1 MKKIL
6 YYVEAWTELS
16 PDFRFGAFQDAV
28 YQLQLL
34 KKHAP
39 ELDCRLLIGDGVR
52 EAILKANFTEHA
64 GLPTAVLH
72 TSDLRRVFR
81 DHQASAHA
89 FMTRQITHDELDALA
104 TLSRQ
109 ALGDFEPDVI
119 LMHETHAPFLTRAY
133 PQALLLHSMY
143 GMTYRMPY
151 PQLTL
156 FDPVGLY
163 QHSLLAQH
171 ANDIRAAPLAKTD
184 RDLLGEVRNWY
195 AAQIVPHDPVWPL
208 IEPDQSRY
216 DKLLLVPL
224 QVDGY
229 YAFNECSRY
238 TSQVE
243 FLEDVLERTPRAWGV
258 VVTEHSE
265 YQPALDE
272 LTVNRLRRLYP
283 NLIYSRALNAIPYV
297 SQALL
302 AHVDAVVSV
311 SSSLA
316 FQSLIYDCAVVAA
329 GHSHINA
336 VATCGLDQLPQVF
349 ELHHRGARD
358 SVLHFLL
365 TRYHHATAKHV
376 HDGAGLFTLL
386 TQRYQAFQA
395 GATGLDSL
403 PVQALPEVFEQI
415 KGLSQWRAWSQSL
428 KGRNIAVQ
436 PHPVLSRIVFNE
448 AVSFDL
454 FDTLVDRPFVQPH
467 ELFQFIEPLVR
478 ERTGNIYFPFHH
490 LRREA
495 ERKAREANGHRIEVT
510 LDEIYDQLAIAT
522 GFPKALLDEIQALEV
537 QAELAL
543 VGPRRG
549 MVRTWRMAETWGKWR
564 SVLTDIY
571 LEEHVIRTLL
581 ARHGLADF
589 DLLFVSATE
598 RIRKEDGTVYPDYLA
613 KVRQLDPGVR
623 SYLHIGDNPRAD
635 GEMARKFGI
644 EAVVI
649 PKALD
654 QLRRTELGKVFQ
666 QALAAPSFDSSIH
679 LGLVANRFFSA
690 PTSAHQPASL
700 CDGNLFNVGYSV
712 LGPFVLGYVQWVI
725 RRMQAHKV
733 DHAYFLAR
741 DGYLVMKVYE
751 AMKRVMPGLP
761 SHSYL
766 YCSRRGVMVPGIGSE
781 KDIFE
786 IATLNYGT
794 TTVQNFL
801 HSRYGLNA
809 QDMPAAVLRQHGIK
823 ADGSTLIGYPRDL
836 ALTIRLVTDLKPFIL
851 QKAEAERATYLRYLQ
866 QEGACDPQRRSAFVD
881 IGYSGTMQ
889 RKVSELTGQDYHGYY
904 MLTHNYV
911 LHHFRDQVFEAWLE
925 EYDSQ
930 RAAYKHPFNQYIPL
944 IESLLSSTEGSF
956 VCFHEQAGQLVPEYL
971 YASNERERCAFVEGL
986 HAGAMAFV
994 DDYLRLFGDFARHFE
1009 FSPQVAS
1016 FPMFQFGD
1024 RPTPAD
1030 VSVFEGL
1037 VLENMFAGAEFSVIS
1052 SPRKLLDAKGR
1063 LSSSAVERL
1072 VHESKWKQGAQVAY
1086 RKYLDVAPQTHP
1098 KAPPAEAAVVV
1109 PPHAAA
1115 SQRLPA
1121 TTGLQ
1126 AGRKERLAR
1135 KLKTDP
1141 QRFFADARVAA
1152 LRPLRHLFANH
1163 AVGRVSTSVLRTLL

>member
-6 YYVEAWTELS
+6 YYVEAWTELT

-28 YQLQLL
+28 YQLKLL
-34 KKHAP
+34 KTHAP

-52 EAILKANFTEHA
+52 EAILKANYTAHSEF
-64 GLPTAVLH
+64 PTAVLH
-72 TSDLRRVFR
+72 TADLRRVFR
-81 DHQASAHA
+81 DYQAAAHA
-89 FMTRQITHDELDALA
+89 FMTRQISQGELDALA
-104 TLSRQ
+104 ELSQQ
-109 ALGDFEPDVI
+109 ALGDFVPDVV
-119 LMHETHAPFLTRAY
+119 LMHETHAPFLSHAY
-133 PQALLLHSMY
+133 PDAMLLHSMY

-156 FDPVGLY
+156 FDPAGLY
-163 QHSLLAQH
+163 QHSLLATH
-171 ANDIRAAPLAKTD
+171 AQEIASTPLPSAE
-184 RDLLGEVRNWY
+184 RRLLGEVRNWF
-195 AAQIVPHDPVWPL
+195 ATQVVPHDPVWPL

-229 YAFNECSRY
+229 YAFDECSRY
-238 TSQVE
+238 RSQVE

-265 YQPALDE
+265 YKPALDE

-283 NLIYSRALNAIPYV
+283 NLIYSPDINAIPYV

-316 FQSLIYDCAVVAA
+316 FQALIFDCAVVAA
-329 GHSHINA
+329 GQSHINA
-336 VATCGLDQLPQVF
+336 VATCALDQLPQCF
-349 ELHHRGARD
+349 DLHVRGARD
-358 SVLHFLL
+358 SLLHFLL
-365 TRYHHATAKHV
+365 TRYHHATARHV
-376 HDGAGLFTLL
+376 HDGAGLYTLL
-386 TQRYQAFQA
+386 NQRHQAFTA
-395 GATGLDSL
+395 GLTGLDT
-403 PVQALPEVFEQI
+403 LPEQMLSEVYEQI
-415 KGLSQWRAWSQSL
+415 KALSQWRAWTQTL
-428 KGRNIAVQ
+428 KGRNLKVQ
-436 PHPVLSRIVFNE
+436 PHPVLSRMVFNE

-467 ELFQFIEPLVR
+467 ELFQFIEPMVR

-510 LDEIYDQLAIAT
+510 LDEIYDQLALAT
-522 GFPKALLDEIQALEV
+522 GFPKALLNDIQALEL

-549 MVRTWRMAETWGKWR
+549 MVRTWHMAQSWGKWR
-564 SVLTDIY
+564 SILTDIY

-581 ARHGLADF
+581 AKHGLADF

-613 KVRQLDPGVR
+613 KVRQLDPGVKT
-623 SYLHIGDNPRAD
+623 YLHVGDNPRAD
-635 GEMARKFGI
+635 GEMACKFGL

-649 PKALD
+649 PKAMD
-654 QLRRTELGKVFQ
+654 QLRKTELGKVFQ
-666 QALAAPSFDSSIH
+666 NALSAPSFDSSIH

-690 PTSAHQPASL
+690 PTSAHKTGSL
-700 CDGNLFNVGYSV
+700 CDGNLFNVGYGV

-751 AMKRVMPGLP
+751 AMKRVLP
-761 SHSYL
+761 NLPDHSYL

-794 TTVQNFL
+794 TTVKNFL
-801 HSRYGLNA
+801 HSRYGLDVE
-809 QDMPAAVLRQHGIK
+809 DMPPALLRQHGIK

-836 ALTIRLVTDLKPFIL
+836 ALTIRLVTDLKPYIL
-851 QKAEAERATYLRYLQ
+851 DKAEAERATYLRYLQ

-956 VCFHEQAGQLVPEYL
+956 VCFHERAGQLVPEYL

-994 DDYLRLFGDFARHFE
+994 DDYLRLFGQFADSFE

-1024 RPTPAD
+1024 RPSPAD
-1030 VSVFEGL
+1030 VAVFEGL

-1052 SPRKLLDAKGR
+1052 SPHKLLDAKGR
-1063 LSSSAVERL
+1063 LSSGAVERL
-1072 VHESKWKQGAQVAY
+1072 VAESKWKQGAQVAY
-1086 RKYLDVAPQTHP
+1086 RKYTDATQAAPA
-1098 KAPPAEAAVVV
+1098 K
-1109 PPHAAA
+1109 AAA
-1115 SQRLPA
+1115 PAQPKPASASNTLPA
-1121 TTGLQ
+1121 VTGMQ
-1126 AGRKERLAR
+1126 INRKDRLAR

-1141 QRFFADARVAA
+1141 QRFFADARIAA
-1152 LRPLRHLFANH
+1152 LRPLRHLFANNLM
-1163 AVGRVSTSVLRTLL
+1163 GRLSTSVVRTLL